1 MSGRWFE
8 DTLPRLGDQHF
19 RACFRVSSTT
29 FRYLGDVCR
38 PSMLRQDTVMK
49 RAITVE
55 KRVAISLYRLS
66 STAEERTIA
75 HLFAVGQSVVNGSYR
90 EFCNVVIEKLEL
102 RTDSMVRNEDLDKHI
117 LEFQAVL
124 GFPKA
129 IGALDGCH
137 LPVSPPKDS
146 AVDYRNYK
154 GWYSIILLALV
165 DHRYLFQYVNVGSP
179 GKCQDA
185 NVYGR
190 SPLARLLENYKAA
203 RSPLVLCDQAFPLT
217 PNLMKPFPHSLNHP
231 QCPLQG
237 QACWGECLRTSEG
250 SFSDRSEAD
259 GSTYGE
265 CQQSGTN
272 VLHPTQYLRGTERQ

>member
-1 MSGRWFE
+1 MGDDECLSVAWSLQQRRTEFHHLEERIQAMETEAHQLEEKLLATNFSVYAVMTHMLMKIPRERAVYVRSGRWFE

-29 FRYLGDVCR
+29 FRYLGDICR

-90 EFCNVVIEKLEL
+90 EFCNVAIEKLES

-137 LPVSPPKDS
+137 LPVFPPKDS

-154 GWYSIILLALV
+154 GW
-165 DHRYLFQYVNVGSP
+165 
-179 GKCQDA
+179 
-185 NVYGR
+185 
-190 SPLARLLENYKAA
+190 
-203 RSPLVLCDQAFPLT
+203 
-217 PNLMKPFPHSLNHP
+217 
-231 QCPLQG
+231 
-237 QACWGECLRTSEG
+237 
-250 SFSDRSEAD
+250 
-259 GSTYGE
+259 
-265 CQQSGTN
+265 
-272 VLHPTQYLRGTERQ
+272 